1 MVKSLVST
9 LVFLLVIAL
18 FVTCGER
25 EISEREKIDTGME
38 LLGKLDAKML
48 TEETGY
54 ALGSPVELKMEIKN
68 ISEEVINLKF
78 PTNQRYD
85 FFIFKKGDLVW
96 RWSYDKPF
104 EEVHGSVELR
114 SGESLA
120 FTETWD
126 TAKLEEKHP
135 GGEYQLVG
143 VLTTAFPIATNFIAI
158 GLAD

>member
-1 MVKSLVST
+1 MAKNLVCSF
-9 LVFLLVIAL
+9 VLLLAVVL

-25 EISEREKIDTGME
+25 KAPEEEKLGPGME
-38 LLGKLDAKML
+38 LLGKLEAKML

-54 ALGSPVELKMEIKN
+54 ALGSPVELKMEVKN
-68 ISEEVINLKF
+68 ISAEVVNLDF

-104 EEVHGSVELR
+104 EEMPVEVNLA
-114 SGESLA
+114 SGESLV
-120 FTETWD
+120 FSEPWET
-126 TAKLEEKHP
+126 AQLPEEHP

-143 VLTTAFPIATNFIAI
+143 VLTAEFPIATNFVVI

>member
-1 MVKSLVST
+1 MAKNLVCG

-18 FVTCGER
+18 FVSCGER
-25 EISEREKIDTGME
+25 KTSEREKIDTGME
-38 LLGKLDAKML
+38 LLGKLEAKML
-48 TEETGY
+48 TAETGY

-68 ISEEVINLKF
+68 ISPEIVNLKF

-104 EEVHGSVELR
+104 EETPVDVELD

-120 FTETWD
+120 FTEIWD
-126 TAKLEEKHP
+126 TAKLEEQHP
-135 GGEYQLVG
+135 GGEYQVVG
-143 VLTTAFPIATNFIAI
+143 VLTTAFPIATNFVEI
-158 GLAD
+158 GLGD